1 MKVKQPKPIVS
12 FKMNHK
18 PVKSQKHETLQKLSK
33 KFIKPSVSNSITKYT
48 TPTKDH
54 HQVVRKETL
63 TKKGQESLQMTHN
76 HFYETLGNSPDHTL
90 LTIWEHYRKSST
102 VNQYANPW
110 FKYVEY
116 SKAAGSQP
124 IPVNPFLF
132 TTWLVVTSL
141 SDTKSSTETR
151 CATIAFFSKEAF
163 SKSPTSHQVVK
174 MTRES
179 IVRK

>member
-1 MKVKQPKPIVS
+1 MN
-12 FKMNHK
+12 FKLNHK
-18 PVKSQKHETLQKLSK
+18 PVKLQKHETLQKLSK
-33 KFIKPSVSNSITKYT
+33 LFIKSSVSYSITKYT
-48 TPTKDH
+48 TPTTPVVRLVTHSQGSILSHASFKDLSSTLRQDH
-54 HQVVRKETL
+54 H
-63 TKKGQESLQMTHN
+63 
-76 HFYETLGNSPDHTL
+76 

-179 IVRK
+179 IVRKLGFKKDVKKSSS